1 MSPLPN
7 WPRLSS
13 RRPKPLS
20 WQRCGRTG
28 MAPGTFAM
36 SRNSFWGSD
45 SAKHVAGTQNVAASV
60 RPKG

>member
-1 MSPLPN
+1 
-7 WPRLSS
+7 
-13 RRPKPLS
+13 
-20 WQRCGRTG
+20 

-45 SAKHVAGTQNVAASV
+45 SAKHVAGAQNVAASV